1 MSSKYIKSFDG
12 IRAIAIILVV
22 LGHAKNTIH
31 VQSGFSQY
39 LIELI
44 ANSSLG
50 VRLFFVLSGYLITML
65 LLKEIQTNK
74 TINIKSFHQKRA
86 IRIFPVCYSFIVSI
100 FILNSICNW
109 NISLEN
115 FVSAATFTWNYQ
127 GLWNNAPWGAG
138 NWFLGHLW
146 TLSLEAQFYLIW
158 PIFLGIL
165 GVYRSRNCALC
176 IMILLPFIRVVSYF
190 LFPSQRGL
198 LGMMFHTA
206 IDSIMVG
213 CYIAI
218 INNYKHNYF
227 KKELIN
233 FVKQKNIFIF
243 LLFIWIFLISP
254 TLGYLVRGFGISFGI
269 TIDAIASGLLIAWLH
284 NNPSTVI
291 SKFLSNA
298 ILVYIGKISYSLYLW
313 QQLFLTD
320 LNTTF
325 LGQFPL
331 NIAFSFLAAVISYH
345 LIEKPCLKLKNGS
358 KNTMIAEHKSL

>member
-12 IRAIAIILVV
+12 LRAIAIILVV

-31 VQSGFSQY
+31 IQGSVSQY
-39 LIELI
+39 VTRLI
-44 ANSSLG
+44 ANSNLG

-65 LLKEIQTNK
+65 LLKEIQINK
-74 TINIKSFHQKRA
+74 TVNIKSFHQKRA
-86 IRIFPVCYSFIVSI
+86 IRIFPVCYFFILIV
-100 FILNSICNW
+100 FILNIICNW
-109 NISLEN
+109 NVSLKN
-115 FVSAATFTWNYQ
+115 FLAAATFTWNYQ
-127 GLWNNAPWGAG
+127 GLWNHTPWGAG

-158 PIFLGIL
+158 PIILGIL
-165 GVYRSRNCALC
+165 GIYKSRYFALF
-176 IMILLPFIRVVSYF
+176 IIILLPFIRLASYF
-190 LFPSQRGL
+190 LFPAQRGL

-218 INNYKHNYF
+218 INNYKHDFLKKVLTNIF
-227 KKELIN
+227 KH
-233 FVKQKNIFIF
+233 KNIFLGF
-243 LLFIWIFLISP
+243 LVLWLFLISP
-254 TLGYLVRGFGISFGI
+254 TLGYMIRGFGISIGI

-284 NNPSTVI
+284 NNPSTAI
-291 SKFLSNA
+291 SKFLGNA

-325 LGQFPL
+325 LGQFPY
-331 NIAFSFLAAVISYH
+331 NIGFSFLAAIISYY
-345 LIEKPCLKLKNGS
+345 LIEKPFLKLKPKTQNS
-358 KNTMIAEHKSL
+358 IITQQSS